1 MNDRIREAFAAVH
14 AEEALKE
21 STRAFLAE
29 RTAGYRRRGRPTAA
43 RLVMAAAACLAVL
56 VVLGVWRVYFTP
68 TATVSIEINPWV
80 ELSVNR
86 FDRVIAVAGR
96 NDDGAALA
104 EELDLTF
111 LSCDEAIQTVLAD
124 TEVAAL
130 LAEDAVMDIAV
141 TGADEAQ
148 CGRLLSQAESCT
160 AGWGSVHCYH
170 AGSEEAAAA
179 REAGL
184 SLGKYRMYQA
194 LLALDP
200 AITAE
205 EVRDMTMSQL
215 QALLENLSGGDTAST
230 QGAGQTGQNSAGQG
244 GGQGAGQTGTGQGAG
259 QSSHHGYG
267 HSSGHHE

>member
-21 STRAFLAE
+21 STRAFVAE

-56 VVLGVWRVYFTP
+56 AVLAVLGGWRVYFTP
-68 TATVSIEINPWV
+68 TASVSIEINPWV

-86 FDRVIAVAGR
+86 FDRVIAVSGR

-104 EELDLTF
+104 EELDLRF

-130 LAEDAVMDIAV
+130 LAENAVMDIAV

-160 AGWGSVHCYH
+160 AGWDSAHCYH

-194 LLALDP
+194 LQALDP

-205 EVRDMTMSQL
+205 KARDMTMSQL
-215 QALLENLSGGDTAST
+215 QALLEALSGGGDTSGT
-230 QGAGQTGQNSAGQG
+230 QDAGQG
-244 GGQGAGQTGTGQGAG
+244 VGQTGTGQGAG
-259 QSSHHGYG
+259 QSGHHGYG
-267 HSSGHHE
+267 HSSGHDE

>member
-21 STRAFLAE
+21 STRAFVAE

-56 VVLGVWRVYFTP
+56 VVLGGWRVYFTP
-68 TATVSIEINPWV
+68 TASVSIEINPWV

-86 FDRVIAVAGR
+86 FDRVIAVSGR
-96 NDDGAALA
+96 NDEGAALA
-104 EELDLTF
+104 EELDLRF

-130 LAEDAVMDIAV
+130 LAENAVMDIAV

-160 AGWGSVHCYH
+160 AGWSSAHCYH

-194 LLALDP
+194 LQALDP

-205 EVRDMTMSQL
+205 KVRDMTMSQL
-215 QALLENLSGGDTAST
+215 QALLEALSGGGDTSGT
-230 QGAGQTGQNSAGQG
+230 QDA
-244 GGQGAGQTGTGQGAG
+244 GQGAGQTGTGQGAG
-259 QSSHHGYG
+259 QSGHHGYG
-267 HSSGHHE
+267 HSSGHDE

>member
-21 STRAFLAE
+21 STRAFVAE

-56 VVLGVWRVYFTP
+56 AVLGGWRVYFTP
-68 TATVSIEINPWV
+68 TASVSIEINPWG

-86 FDRVIAVAGR
+86 FDRVIAVSGR
-96 NDDGAALA
+96 NDEGAALA
-104 EELDLTF
+104 EELDLRF
-111 LSCDEAIQTVLAD
+111 LSCDEAIQTVLA
-124 TEVAAL
+124 EN
-130 LAEDAVMDIAV
+130 AVMDIAV

-160 AGWGSVHCYH
+160 AGWDSAHCYH

-194 LLALDP
+194 LQALDP

-205 EVRDMTMSQL
+205 KVRDMTMSQL
-215 QALLENLSGGDTAST
+215 QALLEALSGGGDTSGT
-230 QGAGQTGQNSAGQG
+230 QDAGQG
-244 GGQGAGQTGTGQGAG
+244 VGQTGTSQGTG
-259 QSSHHGYG
+259 QSGHHGYG
-267 HSSGHHE
+267 HSSGHDE

>member
-1 MNDRIREAFAAVH
+1 MNDRIREAFAAVR

-21 STRAFLAE
+21 STRAFVAE
-29 RTAGYRRRGRPTAA
+29 RTAGYRRRGRPTAG

-56 VVLGVWRVYFTP
+56 VVLGGWRVYFTP
-68 TATVSIEINPWV
+68 TASVSIEINPWV

-86 FDRVIAVAGR
+86 FDRVIAVSGR
-96 NDDGAALA
+96 NDEGAALA
-104 EELDLTF
+104 EERDLRF

-130 LAEDAVMDIAV
+130 LAENAVMDIAV

-160 AGWGSVHCYH
+160 AGWSSAHCYH

-194 LLALDP
+194 LQALDP

-205 EVRDMTMSQL
+205 KVRDMTMSQL
-215 QALLENLSGGDTAST
+215 QALLDALSGGEDMGNT
-230 QGAGQTGQNSAGQG
+230 QGA
-244 GGQGAGQTGTGQGAG
+244 GQGAGQTGTGQGAG
-259 QSSHHGYG
+259 QSGHHGYG
-267 HSSGHHE
+267 HSSGHDE

>member
-21 STRAFLAE
+21 STRAFVAE

-56 VVLGVWRVYFTP
+56 VVLGGWRVYFTP
-68 TATVSIEINPWV
+68 TASVSIEINPWV

-86 FDRVIAVAGR
+86 FDRVIAVSGR
-96 NDDGAALA
+96 NDEGAALA
-104 EELDLTF
+104 EELDLRF

-130 LAEDAVMDIAV
+130 LAENAVMDIAV

-148 CGRLLSQAESCT
+148 CGRLLSQAEACT
-160 AGWGSVHCYH
+160 AGWDSAHCYH

-184 SLGKYRMYQA
+184 PLGKYRMYQA
-194 LLALDP
+194 LQALDP

-205 EVRDMTMSQL
+205 KVRDMTMSQL
-215 QALLENLSGGDTAST
+215 QALLEALSGGGDTSGT
-230 QGAGQTGQNSAGQG
+230 QDA
-244 GGQGAGQTGTGQGAG
+244 GQGAGQTGTGQGTG
-259 QSSHHGYG
+259 QSGHHGYG
-267 HSSGHHE
+267 HSSGHDE

>member
-21 STRAFLAE
+21 STRAFVAE

-56 VVLGVWRVYFTP
+56 AVLGGWRVYFTP
-68 TATVSIEINPWV
+68 TASVSIEINPWV

-86 FDRVIAVAGR
+86 FDRVIAVSGR

-104 EELDLTF
+104 EELDLRF

-130 LAEDAVMDIAV
+130 LAENAVMDIAV

-160 AGWGSVHCYH
+160 AGWSSAHCYH

-194 LLALDP
+194 LQALDP

-205 EVRDMTMSQL
+205 KARDMTMSQL
-215 QALLENLSGGDTAST
+215 QALLEALSGGGDTSGT
-230 QGAGQTGQNSAGQG
+230 QDAGQG
-244 GGQGAGQTGTGQGAG
+244 VGQTGTGQGAG
-259 QSSHHGYG
+259 QSGHHGYG
-267 HSSGHHE
+267 HSSGHDE

>member
-21 STRAFLAE
+21 STRAFVAE

-56 VVLGVWRVYFTP
+56 VVLGGWRVYFTP
-68 TATVSIEINPWV
+68 TASVSIEINPWV

-86 FDRVIAVAGR
+86 FDRVIAVSGR
-96 NDDGAALA
+96 NDEGAALA
-104 EELDLTF
+104 EELDLRF

-130 LAEDAVMDIAV
+130 LAENAVMDIAV

-160 AGWGSVHCYH
+160 AGWSSAHCYH

-184 SLGKYRMYQA
+184 PLGKYRMYQA
-194 LLALDP
+194 LQALDP

-205 EVRDMTMSQL
+205 KVRDMTMSQL
-215 QALLENLSGGDTAST
+215 QALLEALSGGGDTSGT
-230 QGAGQTGQNSAGQG
+230 QDA
-244 GGQGAGQTGTGQGAG
+244 GQGAGQTGTGQGAG
-259 QSSHHGYG
+259 QSGHHGYG
-267 HSSGHHE
+267 HSSGHDE

>member
-1 MNDRIREAFAAVH
+1 MNDRIREAFAAVR

-21 STRAFLAE
+21 STRAFVAE
-29 RTAGYRRRGRPTAA
+29 RTAGYRRRGRPTAG

-56 VVLGVWRVYFTP
+56 VVLGGWRVYFTP
-68 TATVSIEINPWV
+68 TASVSIEINPWV

-86 FDRVIAVAGR
+86 FDRVIAVSGR
-96 NDDGAALA
+96 NDEGAALA
-104 EELDLTF
+104 EERDLRF

-130 LAEDAVMDIAV
+130 LAENAVMDIAV

-160 AGWGSVHCYH
+160 AGWSSAHCYH

-194 LLALDP
+194 LQALDP

-205 EVRDMTMSQL
+205 KVRDMTMSQL
-215 QALLENLSGGDTAST
+215 QALLEALSGGGDTSGT
-230 QGAGQTGQNSAGQG
+230 QDAGQG
-244 GGQGAGQTGTGQGAG
+244 VGQTGTGQGAG
-259 QSSHHGYG
+259 QSGHHGYG
-267 HSSGHHE
+267 HSSGHDE

>member
-21 STRAFLAE
+21 STRAFAAE

-56 VVLGVWRVYFTP
+56 VVLGGWRVYFTP
-68 TATVSIEINPWV
+68 TASVSIEINPWV

-86 FDRVIAVAGR
+86 FDRVIAVSGR
-96 NDDGAALA
+96 NDEGAALA
-104 EELDLTF
+104 EELDLRF

-130 LAEDAVMDIAV
+130 LAENAVMDIAV

-160 AGWGSVHCYH
+160 AGWDSAHCYH

-194 LLALDP
+194 LQALDP

-215 QALLENLSGGDTAST
+215 QALLDALSGGGDTSGT
-230 QGAGQTGQNSAGQG
+230 QDAGQG
-244 GGQGAGQTGTGQGAG
+244 VGQTGTGRGAG
-259 QSSHHGYG
+259 QSGHHGYG
-267 HSSGHHE
+267 HSSGHDE

>member
-1 MNDRIREAFAAVH
+1 
-14 AEEALKE
+14 
-21 STRAFLAE
+21 
-29 RTAGYRRRGRPTAA
+29 
-43 RLVMAAAACLAVL
+43 MAAAACLAVL
-56 VVLGVWRVYFTP
+56 VVLGGWRVYFTP
-68 TATVSIEINPWV
+68 TASVSIEINPWV

-86 FDRVIAVAGR
+86 FDRVIAVSGR
-96 NDDGAALA
+96 NDEGAALA
-104 EELDLTF
+104 EELDLRF

-130 LAEDAVMDIAV
+130 LAENAVMDIAV

-194 LLALDP
+194 LRALDP

-205 EVRDMTMSQL
+205 EVRDMTMSRL
-215 QALLENLSGGDTAST
+215 QALLEDLSGGDTASI
-230 QGAGQTGQNSAGQG
+230 QGAGQNSAGQG
-244 GGQGAGQTGTGQGAG
+244 AGQNSAGQGAGQNGTGQGAG
-259 QSSHHGYG
+259 QSGHHGYG
-267 HSSGHHE
+267 HSSGHDE

>member
-1 MNDRIREAFAAVH
+1 MNDRIREAFAAVR

-21 STRAFLAE
+21 STRAFVAE
-29 RTAGYRRRGRPTAA
+29 RTAGYRRRGRPTAG

-56 VVLGVWRVYFTP
+56 VVLGGWRVYFTP
-68 TATVSIEINPWV
+68 TASVSIEINPWV

-86 FDRVIAVAGR
+86 FDRVIAVSGR
-96 NDDGAALA
+96 NDEGAALA
-104 EELDLTF
+104 EERDLRF

-130 LAEDAVMDIAV
+130 LAENAVMDIAV

-160 AGWGSVHCYH
+160 AGWSSAHCYH

-194 LLALDP
+194 LQALDP

-205 EVRDMTMSQL
+205 KVRDMTMSQL
-215 QALLENLSGGDTAST
+215 QALLDALSGGEDMGNT
-230 QGAGQTGQNSAGQG
+230 QGA
-244 GGQGAGQTGTGQGAG
+244 GQGAGQTGTGQGAG
-259 QSSHHGYG
+259 QSGHHGYG
-267 HSSGHHE
+267 HSGEHDE

>member
-21 STRAFLAE
+21 STRAFVAE

-56 VVLGVWRVYFTP
+56 VVLGGWRVYFTP
-68 TATVSIEINPWV
+68 TASVSIEINPWV

-96 NDDGAALA
+96 NDDGATLA
-104 EELDLTF
+104 EELDLRF
-111 LSCDEAIQTVLAD
+111 LSCDEAIQAVLAD

-130 LAEDAVMDIAV
+130 LAENAVMDIAV

-148 CGRLLSQAESCT
+148 CGRLLSQAEACT
-160 AGWGSVHCYH
+160 AGWDSAHCYH

-194 LLALDP
+194 LQALDP
-200 AITAE
+200 AITAK

-215 QALLENLSGGDTAST
+215 QALLDALSGGGDTSGT
-230 QGAGQTGQNSAGQG
+230 QGAGQGV
-244 GGQGAGQTGTGQGAG
+244 GQTGTSQGTG
-259 QSSHHGYG
+259 QSGHHGYG
-267 HSSGHHE
+267 HSGEHDE

>member
-21 STRAFLAE
+21 STRAFVAE

-56 VVLGVWRVYFTP
+56 VVLGGWRVYFTP
-68 TATVSIEINPWV
+68 TVSVSIEINPWV

-86 FDRVIAVAGR
+86 FDRVIAVSGR
-96 NDDGAALA
+96 NDEGAALA
-104 EELDLTF
+104 EELDLRF

-130 LAEDAVMDIAV
+130 LAENAVMDIAV

-160 AGWGSVHCYH
+160 AGWSSAHCYH

-194 LLALDP
+194 LQALDP

-205 EVRDMTMSQL
+205 KVRDMTMSQL
-215 QALLENLSGGDTAST
+215 QALLDALSGGEDMGNT
-230 QGAGQTGQNSAGQG
+230 QGA
-244 GGQGAGQTGTGQGAG
+244 GQGAGQTGTGQGAG
-259 QSSHHGYG
+259 QSGHHGYG
-267 HSSGHHE
+267 HSSGHDE

>member
-21 STRAFLAE
+21 STRAFVAE

-43 RLVMAAAACLAVL
+43 RLVMAAAACLTVLAVL
-56 VVLGVWRVYFTP
+56 GGWRVYFTP
-68 TATVSIEINPWV
+68 TASVSIEINPWV

-96 NDDGAALA
+96 NDEGAALA
-104 EELDLTF
+104 EELDLRF

-130 LAEDAVMDIAV
+130 LAENAVMDIAV

-160 AGWGSVHCYH
+160 AGWSSAHCYH

-194 LLALDP
+194 LQALDP

-205 EVRDMTMSQL
+205 KVRDMTMSQL
-215 QALLENLSGGDTAST
+215 QALLEALSGGGDTSGT
-230 QGAGQTGQNSAGQG
+230 QDAGQG
-244 GGQGAGQTGTGQGAG
+244 VGQTGTSQGTG
-259 QSSHHGYG
+259 QSGHHGYG
-267 HSSGHHE
+267 HSSGHDE

>member
-21 STRAFLAE
+21 STRAFVAE

-56 VVLGVWRVYFTP
+56 VVLGGWRVYFTP
-68 TATVSIEINPWV
+68 TASVSIEINPWV

-86 FDRVIAVAGR
+86 FDRVIAVSGR

-111 LSCDEAIQTVLAD
+111 LSCDEAIQAVLAD

-130 LAEDAVMDIAV
+130 LAENAVMDIAV

-160 AGWGSVHCYH
+160 AGWSSAHCYH

-194 LLALDP
+194 LQALDP

-205 EVRDMTMSQL
+205 KVRDMTMSQL
-215 QALLENLSGGDTAST
+215 QALLEALSGGEDMDNT
-230 QGAGQTGQNSAGQG
+230 QGA
-244 GGQGAGQTGTGQGAG
+244 GQGAGQTGTGQGAG
-259 QSSHHGYG
+259 
-267 HSSGHHE
+267 

>member
-21 STRAFLAE
+21 STRAFVAE
-29 RTAGYRRRGRPTAA
+29 RTAGYRRRGRMTAG

-56 VVLGVWRVYFTP
+56 AVLGGWRVYFTP
-68 TATVSIEINPWV
+68 TASVSIEINPWV

-96 NDDGAALA
+96 NNEGAALA
-104 EELDLTF
+104 EELDLRF

-130 LAEDAVMDIAV
+130 LAENAVMDIAV

-148 CGRLLSQAESCT
+148 CGRLLSQAEACT
-160 AGWGSVHCYH
+160 AGWDSAHCYH

-194 LLALDP
+194 LQALDP

-205 EVRDMTMSQL
+205 KVRDMTMSQL
-215 QALLENLSGGDTAST
+215 QALLEALSGGGDTSGT
-230 QGAGQTGQNSAGQG
+230 QSA
-244 GGQGAGQTGTGQGAG
+244 GQGAGQTGTGQGAG
-259 QSSHHGYG
+259 QSGHHGYG
-267 HSSGHHE
+267 HSSGHDE

>member
-21 STRAFLAE
+21 STRAFVAE

-56 VVLGVWRVYFTP
+56 AVLGGWRVYFTP
-68 TATVSIEINPWV
+68 TASVSIEINPWV

-86 FDRVIAVAGR
+86 FDRVIAVSGR
-96 NDDGAALA
+96 NDEGAALA
-104 EELDLTF
+104 EELDLRF
-111 LSCDEAIQTVLAD
+111 LSCDEAIQTVLA
-124 TEVAAL
+124 EN
-130 LAEDAVMDIAV
+130 AVMDIAV

-160 AGWGSVHCYH
+160 AGWDSAHCYH

-194 LLALDP
+194 LQALDP

-205 EVRDMTMSQL
+205 KVRDMTMSQL
-215 QALLENLSGGDTAST
+215 QALLDALSGGEDMGNT
-230 QGAGQTGQNSAGQG
+230 QGA
-244 GGQGAGQTGTGQGAG
+244 GQGAGQTGTGQGAG
-259 QSSHHGYG
+259 QSGHHGYG
-267 HSSGHHE
+267 HSSGHDE